1 METWLAVLSQPITQL
16 GGIFGIFIALHKAGV
31 LDVRT
36 LIRSAIGIDA
46 GVEQVNGDTRNTMQI
61 LLSKMEELA
70 QYANHDTTEA
80 LKGIKE
86 DVQNVQGKMDQHIR
100 EHDKAIYILE
110 DIKNNGV
117 KCRGN

>member
-1 METWLAVLSQPITQL
+1 
-16 GGIFGIFIALHKAGV
+16 
-31 LDVRT
+31 
-36 LIRSAIGIDA
+36 
-46 GVEQVNGDTRNTMQI
+46 
-61 LLSKMEELA
+61 MEELA